1 MFALLAVE
9 VAAAGHREMSAWWM
23 SNHQIPA
30 ITKHLLYRL
39 LQVPLRI
46 AFAWQQVTA
55 PCVVAIAAKS
65 ITDAGAV
72 FAGDEHPHSPCRL
85 ASRAW

>member
-1 MFALLAVE
+1 M
-9 VAAAGHREMSAWWM
+9 RAWWM
-23 SNHQIPA
+23 RNHQIPTVA
-30 ITKHLLYRL
+30 EYFLDWL
-39 LQVPLRI
+39 LQMPLRI

-55 PCVVAIAAKS
+55 PCVVAMAAER
-65 ITDAGAV
+65 ITHAGAV